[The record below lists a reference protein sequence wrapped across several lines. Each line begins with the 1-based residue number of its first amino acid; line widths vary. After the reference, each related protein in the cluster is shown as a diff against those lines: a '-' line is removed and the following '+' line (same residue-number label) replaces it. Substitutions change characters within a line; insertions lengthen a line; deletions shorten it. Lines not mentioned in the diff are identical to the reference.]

1 MPDRKLY
8 AVDVQIAAT
17 GYIKARSRKEAAELA
32 DKMFKDATL
41 EVEAADGEV
50 EISGVAYDSPDFP
63 PVSLSP
69 AMTIVHYSKPY
80 RND

>member
-17 GYIKARSRKEAAELA
+17 GYIKAKTRKEAAALA
-32 DKMFKDATL
+32 DAMFKDAKL

-50 EISGVAYDSPDFP
+50 EISGVPYDSPDLP
-63 PVSLSP
+63 PASLSP
-69 AMTIVHYSKPY
+69 CMTIINYSKPY